1 MKEEKKI
8 KTGFVALVGRPNV
21 GKSTLMNHLI
31 GQKIAIVSAKPQ
43 TTRGKIQTV
52 YDDERGQIIFLDTPG
67 IHKAQNKL
75 GEYMDHV
82 AEKTLDDVDVVVWL
96 VEPTTYIGAGEQH
109 IIEVLKATNKP
120 KILVINKID
129 TLTDP
134 AAIEKAE
141 AEYRALMD
149 FDEIV
154 PVSASHAKNLDKLKT
169 AIFKYLPEGPRY
181 YDEDT
186 VTDQTMRE
194 LAGELIREQALRKLS
209 DEVPHGIAVIID
221 EMHQRDNG
229 LWDIKAT
236 IICEREAHKGIIIG
250 KGGSML
256 KRIGT
261 GARIQIEKMTG
272 DRVNLQ
278 LFVKVRKDWRDSD
291 TFLKNYGFKDE
302 S

>member
-1 MKEEKKI
+1 MDDVAYRSVEDVDLI
-8 KTGFVALVGRPNV
+8 LFVA
-21 GKSTLMNHLI
+21 
-31 GQKIAIVSAKPQ
+31 
-43 TTRGKIQTV
+43 
-52 YDDERGQIIFLDTPG
+52 
-67 IHKAQNKL
+67 
-75 GEYMDHV
+75 
-82 AEKTLDDVDVVVWL
+82 
-96 VEPTTYIGAGEQH
+96 EPVTYIGKGEQEMIERIRRSGKGVILALNKADTVEESRLEKAREAYEKALDIIDCVYVSALKGRH
-109 IIEVLKATNKP
+109 IDRLIEVMR
-120 KILVINKID
+120 D
-129 TLTDP
+129 
-134 AAIEKAE
+134 
-141 AEYRALMD
+141 
-149 FDEIV
+149 
-154 PVSASHAKNLDKLKT
+154 NLH
-169 AIFKYLPEGPRY
+169 EGPAF

>member
-129 TLTDP
+129 TLEDP

-149 FDEIV
+149 FSEIV

-194 LAGELIREQALRKLS
+194 LAGELIREQALRKLN